1 MLSKLK
7 EEQPNQ
13 SLQVGARTYISWH
26 GHGTYL
32 FHSVPTDGN
41 NKIMKNEAKKLGKT
55 QASHGC
61 IRLSIPDS
69 KWLYEKLPVGTKVV
83 VKDK

>member
-1 MLSKLK
+1 MVMGLISFILS
-7 EEQPNQ
+7 QQ
-13 SLQVGARTYISWH
+13 TVTIR
-26 GHGTYL
+26 
-32 FHSVPTDGN
+32 
-41 NKIMKNEAKKLGKT
+41 NEAKKLGRT

-61 IRLSIPDS
+61 IRLSLPDS

>member
-1 MLSKLK
+1 MGLIFFI
-7 EEQPNQ
+7 Q
-13 SLQVGARTYISWH
+13 SQQ
-26 GHGTYL
+26 
-32 FHSVPTDGN
+32 DGN